1 MRRSWLAL
9 PILIAAAAATAPA
22 LAQTPAPAAGS
33 GFNVS
38 WSALTPDPGDFAAQ
52 VIQNVFPVAGSG
64 GVSTNQTT
72 VISQMVGTLTGFV
85 AAIAM
90 AFLCYSTIMQIHR
103 GAESGRLLTNNMTG
117 LFVVR
122 IGFAAVMMFPIP
134 GNGFS
139 VGQTAVVKMALWGI
153 GMADNVY
160 ATAVKAIGPDALQ
173 IAKPMVPGTE
183 NVVFGLIQNE
193 LCRSLVNVASNT
205 LGAPT
210 QLVPEPTPVPLGNGN
225 GVMTV
230 MAYALSVGN
239 IGSAPA
245 CGTVTISAPMQGA
258 QNLAGVPVDQSAIQQ
273 QALQTALAQIS
284 GPVQEVAVNF
294 FNTRQASALQPL
306 MGIFTGATQAYTQAL
321 STAATNIFTTLNN
334 SVSGNNASAAAS
346 QIPAVKA
353 NGAAQAQLS
362 AMGWAGA
369 GAYYLEF
376 AHLNGATLSVLSATP
391 QITPPS
397 YQGFGASF
405 SSDLA
410 PLVQASQAFLSTL
423 QTTVDTQ
430 DGISQPGGYGDLF
443 SGAVPG
449 GDGSSAIEQVFRK
462 LHLNDYALQLLETA
476 IAPSGNNWADPF
488 SALMTLGNTLITLS
502 IGAMGLAALAAS
514 TTGTVATSAFQALT
528 FNFAGAAGTVVLHFL
543 MTWLG
548 TPIFMLLLGLLIPG
562 LTIAFVLP
570 MIPWVMWMAGV
581 MGWLILVCEAVIAV
595 PLWMLAH
602 MTMGG
607 EGLHGNA
614 REGYALIFNVL
625 FRPVLMLF
633 GLFLGYFVF
642 TSISWLIR
650 ETFGVAAGFVLEQG
664 WLVTNIL
671 GVIVLISIFVMA
683 HVVAALTSFRMISLI
698 PHHVPRLIGFSSAGR
713 VDMDAFGRDAAL
725 VGVAGTMRTLQSG
738 FRQGIEKA
746 GGGAEGQLG
755 GSKQPRLPGP
765 RAAASA
771 AMSDAESG
779 GMDSTLGATTDL
791 GHASEGEA
799 DE

>member
-9 PILIAAAAATAPA
+9 PILIAAVAAAAPA
-22 LAQTPAPAAGS
+22 LAQTAAPTTGS

-38 WSALTPDPGDFAAQ
+38 WSALTPVPGDFAAQ

-103 GAESGRLLTNNMTG
+103 GAESGRLLANNMTG

-139 VGQTAVVKMALWGI
+139 VGQTAVVKMALWGV

-173 IAKPMVPGTE
+173 IARPMVPGTE
-183 NVVFGLIQNE
+183 TVVFGLIQNE

-205 LGAPT
+205 LGAST

-284 GPVQEVAVNF
+284 GPVQQVAVNF
-294 FNTRQASALQPL
+294 FNTRKASSLQPL
-306 MGIFTGATQAYTQAL
+306 MGIFTSATQAYTQAL

-334 SVSGNNASAAAS
+334 SVSGNNASAAAA
-346 QIPAVKA
+346 QIPAIRA

-514 TTGTVATSAFQALT
+514 TTGTVAASAFQALT

-642 TSISWLIR
+642 TSMSWLIR

-713 VDMDAFGRDAAL
+713 VDMDSFSRDAAL
-725 VGVAGTMRTLQSG
+725 VGVAGSMKTIQEGLIAGTKRIGTGAQGEQS
-738 FRQGIEKA
+738 R
-746 GGGAEGQLG
+746 LG
-755 GSKQPRLPGP
+755 GPSRALEAPGGSSSGSTT
-765 RAAASA
+765 R
-771 AMSDAESG
+771 G
-779 GMDSTLGATTDL
+779 GMDSTLGQATDM
-791 GHASEGEA
+791 GPSDEDASDG
-799 DE
+799 

>member
-9 PILIAAAAATAPA
+9 PILIAAVAAAAPA
-22 LAQTPAPAAGS
+22 LAQTAAPTTGS

-38 WSALTPDPGDFAAQ
+38 WSALTPVPGDFAAQ

-103 GAESGRLLTNNMTG
+103 GAESGRLLANNMTG

-139 VGQTAVVKMALWGI
+139 VGQTAVVKMALWGV

-160 ATAVKAIGPDALQ
+160 ASAVKAIGPDALQ

-183 NVVFGLIQNE
+183 TVVFGLIQNE

-205 LGAPT
+205 LGAST

-284 GPVQEVAVNF
+284 GPVQGVAVNF

-306 MGIFTGATQAYTQAL
+306 MGIFTSATQAYTQAL

-334 SVSGNNASAAAS
+334 SVSGNNASAAAA
-346 QIPAVKA
+346 QIPAIKA

-514 TTGTVATSAFQALT
+514 TTGTVAASAFQALT

-698 PHHVPRLIGFSSAGR
+698 PHHVPRLIGFSGAGR
-713 VDMDAFGRDAAL
+713 VDMDQFGRDAAL
-725 VGVAGTMRTLQSG
+725 VGVVGAMRTLQG
-738 FRQGIEKA
+738 GLKEAIPA
-746 GGGAEGQLG
+746 GGPGPASRLAPPNARRLG
-755 GSKQPRLPGP
+755 GPNTSSEQG
-765 RAAASA
+765 A
-771 AMSDAESG
+771 DG
-779 GMDSTLGATTDL
+779 GIDSTLGATTDL
-791 GHASEGEA
+791 GHGEGDVE
-799 DE
+799 D

>member
-1 MRRSWLAL
+1 M
-9 PILIAAAAATAPA
+9 
-22 LAQTPAPAAGS
+22 
-33 GFNVS
+33 
-38 WSALTPDPGDFAAQ
+38 
-52 VIQNVFPVAGSG
+52 
-64 GVSTNQTT
+64 
-72 VISQMVGTLTGFV
+72 
-85 AAIAM
+85 
-90 AFLCYSTIMQIHR
+90 
-103 GAESGRLLTNNMTG
+103 
-117 LFVVR
+117 
-122 IGFAAVMMFPIP
+122 
-134 GNGFS
+134 
-139 VGQTAVVKMALWGI
+139 
-153 GMADNVY
+153 
-160 ATAVKAIGPDALQ
+160 
-173 IAKPMVPGTE
+173 
-183 NVVFGLIQNE
+183 
-193 LCRSLVNVASNT
+193 
-205 LGAPT
+205 
-210 QLVPEPTPVPLGNGN
+210 
-225 GVMTV
+225 
-230 MAYALSVGN
+230 
-239 IGSAPA
+239 
-245 CGTVTISAPMQGA
+245 
-258 QNLAGVPVDQSAIQQ
+258 
-273 QALQTALAQIS
+273 
-284 GPVQEVAVNF
+284 
-294 FNTRQASALQPL
+294 
-306 MGIFTGATQAYTQAL
+306 
-321 STAATNIFTTLNN
+321 
-334 SVSGNNASAAAS
+334 SGNNASAAAS
-346 QIPAVKA
+346 QIPAIKA
-353 NGAAQAQLS
+353 NGAAQTQLS

-514 TTGTVATSAFQALT
+514 TTGTVAASAFQALT
-528 FNFAGAAGTVVLHFL
+528 LNFAGAAGTVVLHFL

-614 REGYALIFNVL
+614 REGYALVFNVL

-683 HVVAALTSFRMISLI
+683 HVVAALTSFRMISLV

-713 VDMDAFGRDAAL
+713 VDMDSFSRDAAL
-725 VGVAGTMRTLQSG
+725 VGVAGSMKNIQDGLVAGTKRIGNGAPGDQSRLNG
-738 FRQGIEKA
+738 PVRALEGA
-746 GGGAEGQLG
+746 GS
-755 GSKQPRLPGP
+755 GSSSGTGSR
-765 RAAASA
+765 
-771 AMSDAESG
+771 G
-779 GMDSTLGATTDL
+779 GMDTTLGQATDM
-791 GHASEGEA
+791 GPEDEDASGGG
-799 DE
+799 

>member
-1 MRRSWLAL
+1 MRSFWLAPL
-9 PILIAAAAATAPA
+9 ILVAAATFVVPA
-22 LAQTPAPAAGS
+22 LAQTTAPAVGS

-38 WSALTPDPGDFAAQ
+38 WSALTPVPGDFAAQ

-64 GVSTNQTT
+64 GVSSNQTT

-103 GAESGRLLTNNMTG
+103 GGESGRLLANNMTG

-139 VGQTAVVKMALWGI
+139 VGQTAVVKMALWGV

-173 IAKPMVPGTE
+173 IAKPMIPGTE
-183 NVVFGLIQNE
+183 TVVFGLIQNE

-205 LGAPT
+205 LAAPT
-210 QLVPEPTPVPLGNGN
+210 ELVPEPTPILTGSNSGLGA
-225 GVMTV
+225 MTV

-258 QNLAGVPVDQSAIQQ
+258 QNLASVPVDQSAIQQ
-273 QALQTALAQIS
+273 QALQAALAQIS
-284 GPVQEVAVNF
+284 GPVQQVAVAFYNS
-294 FNTRQASALQPL
+294 RRAADLQPL

-321 STAATNIFTTLNN
+321 STAATNIYTTLNA

-346 QIPAVKA
+346 QIPAIKA
-353 NGAAQAQLS
+353 NGAAQTQLS

-514 TTGTVATSAFQALT
+514 TTGTVAASAFQALT
-528 FNFAGAAGTVVLHFL
+528 LNFAGAAGTVVLHFL

-683 HVVAALTSFRMISLI
+683 HVVAALTSFRMISLV
-698 PHHVPRLIGFSSAGR
+698 PHHVPRLIGFSSGGR
-713 VDMDAFGRDAAL
+713 VDMDQFGRDAAL
-725 VGVAGTMRTLQSG
+725 VGVAGALRTLHG
-738 FRQGIEKA
+738 GLKEAIPA
-746 GGGAEGQLG
+746 GGSGPAARLAAPGSQRLG
-755 GSKQPRLPGP
+755 GPKTSSELG
-765 RAAASA
+765 SN
-771 AMSDAESG
+771 G
-779 GMDSTLGATTDL
+779 GIDSTLSATTDL
-791 GHASEGEA
+791 GHGEENA
-799 DE
+799 EE